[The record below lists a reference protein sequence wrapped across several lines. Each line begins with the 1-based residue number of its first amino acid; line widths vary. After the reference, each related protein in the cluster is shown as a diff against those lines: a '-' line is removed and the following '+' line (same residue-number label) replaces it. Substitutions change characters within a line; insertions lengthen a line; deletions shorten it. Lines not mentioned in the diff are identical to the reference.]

1 MLFDDPFN
9 AIGRNVGVPNSV
21 WPDQKNR
28 PSFAHPEAISFATQ
42 NNSLRAFGVFEIQF
56 TNNALQLIPGLCPK
70 RWIAAFGLAG
80 GGAEQKMVG
89 DRSFTQFNFL
99 VHFVETNVD
108 YVGRGHRDMNVCKS
122 HALQGRSHKI

>member
-1 MLFDDPFN
+1 MLFNDSFDP
-9 AIGRNVGVPNSV
+9 IRRNIGVPNSV

-70 RWIAAFGLAG
+70 RWIAAFGFG
-80 GGAEQKMVG
+80 RGCAEQEVMA
-89 DRSFTQFNFL
+89 DPL
-99 VHFVETNVD
+99 
-108 YVGRGHRDMNVCKS
+108 
-122 HALQGRSHKI
+122 HA